1 MNPILDKVFISLAI
15 MLSIAFAIITVI
27 AKSTLEKNG
36 YKVTYM
42 NPSLSDYVNL
52 KQLTKGKEN
61 LKLLYNGLR
70 YSTIGFVVA
79 LLLFLITILLA

>member
-15 MLSIAFAIITVI
+15 MLSITFAIITVI
-27 AKSTLEKNG
+27 AKSILEKNG

-61 LKLLYNGLR
+61 LKSLYFGLR
-70 YSTIGFVVA
+70 FASIGAVFA
-79 LLLFLITILLA
+79 LLLFLVTIVLA

>member
-1 MNPILDKVFISLAI
+1 MNPILDIVFISLAI
-15 MLSIAFAIITVI
+15 MLSITFAIITVI
-27 AKSTLEKNG
+27 AKSILEKNG

-61 LKLLYNGLR
+61 LKSLYFGLR
-70 YSTIGFVVA
+70 FASIGAVFA
-79 LLLFLITILLA
+79 LLLFLVTIVLA

>member
-15 MLSIAFAIITVI
+15 MLSITFAIITVI
-27 AKSTLEKNG
+27 AKSILEKNG

-61 LKLLYNGLR
+61 LKSLYLGLR
-70 YSTIGFVVA
+70 FASIGAVFA
-79 LLLFLITILLA
+79 LLLFLVTIVLA

>member
-15 MLSIAFAIITVI
+15 MLSVTFAIITVI

-52 KQLTKGKEN
+52 KKLSKEKGNHKS
-61 LKLLYNGLR
+61 LYLGLQ
-70 YSTIGFVVA
+70 YSTIGSVLAFI
-79 LLLFLITILLA
+79 LFLITVLLA

>member
-15 MLSIAFAIITVI
+15 MLSVTFAIMTVI

-52 KQLTKGKEN
+52 KKLSKEKGN
-61 LKLLYNGLR
+61 LKSLYLGLQF
-70 YSTIGFVVA
+70 STVGSVLAFI
-79 LLLFLITILLA
+79 LFLITVLLA